1 MNLISILLALALE
14 YFLGPMDRFR
24 NFQWFENYLNWLELK
39 CQQHS
44 FWDGNLGVLITIG
57 VPIITLLIV
66 DLVLG
71 EIFIG
76 LSFVLSILVFV
87 YCLGP
92 DLNILLSNYTQS
104 LEGNI
109 EEDIAVIESNLNLK
123 SGENQYD
130 ETQTISAIL
139 IKTHEHIFGVLFW
152 FIILGMAGALLF
164 SLSLLLK
171 TRYEG
176 VHGGFANATGELF
189 KILIWPSSRLLAMG
203 FALSGSLVDTMD
215 RWRKVEGDTCDIS
228 QQIISESGLAA
239 LQYQENQVAD
249 QDLAKDNYIQCIKE
263 TQALINRCLIVWL
276 TILGLMT
283 LGGILS

>member
-39 CQQHS
+39 CQSYS

-57 VPIITLLIV
+57 LPITGLLLV
-66 DLVLG
+66 DLLLG
-71 EIFIG
+71 ELFIG
-76 LSFVLSILVFV
+76 LSFILSILVFV

-92 DLNILLSNYTQS
+92 DLNILLSNYTQA

-109 EEDIAVIESNLNLK
+109 EEDIAVIESSLNLN

-130 ETQTISAIL
+130 ETHTISAIL
-139 IKTHEHIFGVLFW
+139 IKSHEHIFGVLFW
-152 FIILGMAGALLF
+152 FIILGMSGALLF
-164 SLSLLLK
+164 SLSLLVRN
-171 TRYEG
+171 RYEG
-176 VHGGFANATGELF
+176 VHGGFATATGELF
-189 KILIWPSSRLLAMG
+189 KILIWPSSRLLAVG
-203 FALSGSLVDTMD
+203 FAISGSLVDTLE
-215 RWRKVEGDTCDIS
+215 RWRKVEGDTREVS
-228 QQIISESGLAA
+228 QQIISESGLGA
-239 LQYQENQVAD
+239 LQYEENEVAD
-249 QDLAKDNYIQCIKE
+249 SDEAKSNYIQCIKE
-263 TQALINRCLIVWL
+263 TQALINRSLIVWL